1 MLVKVN
7 VERMRQKL
15 LKLFIAI
22 GVSLVCVS
30 VIGVMTY
37 LIAFICNFLG
47 KWMFVLL
54 FVLFILLVKMLY
66 SGLGDREEEED
77 SDE

>member
-30 VIGVMTY
+30 VIGIMTY
-37 LIAFICNFLG
+37 FIAFICNFLG

-54 FVLFILLVKMLY
+54 FVLFVLLVKMLY
-66 SGLGDREEEED
+66 GGLGDSDDEEG